1 MNLSLKQKLTMACLF
16 AVVLMSS
23 LLTWQ
28 ASSKLFE
35 QSRHAI
41 YLHAGGVSQTE
52 SDAIRKWIDIR
63 ENIVT
68 ATGSL
73 LRADNINEA
82 LYQARISGGFED
94 VYFGSSEGVVVTS
107 HADLDLSHID
117 PRTRPWY
124 KAAINSNKP
133 VITPAYKDIN
143 SNKMMVSIAASVSQ
157 NGRVVG
163 VIGADLLIDQLIS
176 EIVNLDVGEN
186 AQAILIDSANGTF
199 LAHPQTSLAMQPVTR
214 WDSQL
219 TLPAILKAERDGT
232 ISEFSAQ
239 KEPQLMYFNKIED
252 SDWVVAIQMDKAT
265 EESAYY
271 ELLTQLIITA
281 VIGAIVLIGLVSA
294 LISYLFRDL
303 LVVTQALEEI
313 ASGDGDLTQRLSP
326 RTQDEVGQLATSF
339 NKFVANMHQM
349 VMTLKG
355 ISHDLSDQASIT
367 SHQAEER
374 SQRIHSQQDEINM
387 VATAVGEMAA
397 ATAEIASNA
406 ENTAKNSQDA
416 VTACVAGSSQ
426 VNQTLVSIEALAAD
440 VQVATDVI
448 EDLEGHAT
456 SINTILST
464 IQDIAEQTNLL
475 ALNAAIEAARA
486 GDQGRGFAVV
496 ADEVRVLSQRTHT
509 STKEIQHT
517 IELLQSTT
525 HKAVQIMDQSQT
537 KARDSVNDATTA
549 NGNIININTAVDV
562 ISDMAAQIA
571 AAAEEQSLVTN
582 EITMNTEGIRS
593 VSDQLSSE
601 ASDAAEQAAKLSA
614 LADKLNQEIGSF
626 KL

>member
-355 ISHDLSDQASIT
+355 ISHDLSVQASIT

-416 VTACVAGSSQ
+416 VTACVDGSSQ

-448 EDLEGHAT
+448 EDLEGHAA